1 MTLRKQFQDE
11 LKLAQHA
18 KDELKTGTLRLIMA
32 ALKDR
37 DIAARSKENWDG
49 VGDEEILAMLQT
61 MIKQRQESIKMY
73 TIGNRQ
79 DLIER
84 EAAEIKIIENFL
96 PTQLTEDEIKSA
108 VEDIVKSVSA
118 SGIKDM
124 GKVMAELKTRYTGQ
138 MDFAKASGIVKERL
152 AG

>member
-49 VGDEEILAMLQT
+49 VGDEEILALLQT